1 MAHVFYSQILITLN
15 VIIDMCLLCKHY
27 LGETTYP
34 GIHICSLQGQWSRCF
49 WTCGEESV
57 VKQNCCVRAISM

>member
-15 VIIDMCLLCKHY
+15 VIIDIGFLCECY

-34 GIHICSLQGQWSRCF
+34 GIHICSLQGQWSHCF

-57 VKQNCCVRAISM
+57 VKQNSCVSAISM